1 VHALPYGPVIGGGPI
16 SDKLAY
22 QDLAQADRIR
32 ARTISMWGRPPF
44 SIADNCAIDVRNLAA
59 LREWYKKTLGL
70 REAPDDREED
80 SGRPFVDLRFA
91 NDETLIS
98 LVQLKPGASPESGHV
113 IFYAKNL
120 EKAQQWL
127 AEREVFVEPITAD
140 SGGNRFFRFH
150 DLEGNKI
157 EVCIEP
163 S

>member
-1 VHALPYGPVIGGGPI
+1 
-16 SDKLAY
+16 
-22 QDLAQADRIR
+22 
-32 ARTISMWGRPPF
+32 MWGKPPF

-59 LREWYKKTLGL
+59 SREWYKKTLEF
-70 REAPDDREED
+70 REAPVEREED
-80 SGRPFVDLRFA
+80 SGRPFVDLRLG
-91 NDETLIS
+91 NDGTFIS
-98 LVQLKPGASPESGHV
+98 LVELKPGACPESGHV

-140 SGGNRFFRFH
+140 SGGNRFFRFQ

-163 S
+163 G